1 MIDSMFVFYPI
12 TLAPNGIKES
22 LAILKNCLPN
32 GIPTIVI
39 HHMHPAKTQAK
50 PPSNPEIPS
59 ILHCLSGQIRSFSK
73 GEMIFCAGESI
84 TSVGI
89 VLEGSVHIE
98 IDDFWGSKN
107 ILNHVG
113 PGQLFG
119 EAYAC
124 SPSEPLMVNV
134 VSVTPSQILFLDVP
148 KILHTCEKPCSHHQQ
163 MIENLLRIMATS
175 NLQLSRRI
183 LHTTPKTIRERL
195 LAYLSYQ
202 ELLIGSPEITIA
214 FNRQQLADY
223 LSVDRSALSKEI
235 GKMQKDGL
243 LEVKKNKFVLKSR
256 E

>member
-1 MIDSMFVFYPI
+1 MNFP
-12 TLAPNGIKES
+12 
-22 LAILKNCLPN
+22 ILKK
-32 GIPTIVI
+32 IPLFYGV
-39 HHMHPAKTQAK
+39 K
-50 PPSNPEIPS
+50 PEEIPS

-113 PGQLFG
+113 PG
-119 EAYAC
+119 
-124 SPSEPLMVNV
+124 
-134 VSVTPSQILFLDVP
+134 QILFLDVP

-202 ELLIGSPEITIA
+202 ELLTGSPEITIA

-243 LEVKKNKFVLKSR
+243 LEVKKNEFVLKSR

>member
-1 MIDSMFVFYPI
+1 MDFP
-12 TLAPNGIKES
+12 
-22 LAILKNCLPN
+22 ILKK
-32 GIPTIVI
+32 IPLFYGV
-39 HHMHPAKTQAK
+39 K
-50 PPSNPEIPS
+50 PEEIPS
-59 ILHCLSGQIRSFSK
+59 ILHCLSGQIRSFYK
-73 GEMIFCAGESI
+73 GEMIFCTGESI

-243 LEVKKNKFVLKSR
+243 LEVKKNEFVLKSR

>member
-1 MIDSMFVFYPI
+1 MNFP
-12 TLAPNGIKES
+12 
-22 LAILKNCLPN
+22 ILKK
-32 GIPTIVI
+32 IPLFYGV
-39 HHMHPAKTQAK
+39 K
-50 PPSNPEIPS
+50 PEEVAS

-163 MIENLLRIMATS
+163 MIENLLRIMATN

-202 ELLIGSPEITIA
+202 ELLTGSPEITIA

-223 LSVDRSALSKEI
+223 LSVDRSALSKESPCLCFY
-235 GKMQKDGL
+235 L
-243 LEVKKNKFVLKSR
+243 LDFCIIQPLQLSPVPVHCCELRCRIQQLLPDPFSDRCSDSWQSPDL
-256 E
+256 

>member
-1 MIDSMFVFYPI
+1 MDFP
-12 TLAPNGIKES
+12 
-22 LAILKNCLPN
+22 ILKK
-32 GIPTIVI
+32 IPLFYGV
-39 HHMHPAKTQAK
+39 K
-50 PPSNPEIPS
+50 PEEIPS

-124 SPSEPLMVNV
+124 SPSEPLDGQCRICHAQ
-134 VSVTPSQILFLDVP
+134 SDFISGGSE
-148 KILHTCEKPCSHHQQ
+148 ILHTCEKPCSHHQQ

-243 LEVKKNKFVLKSR
+243 LEVKKMNLS
-256 E
+256 

>member
-1 MIDSMFVFYPI
+1 MDF
-12 TLAPNGIKES
+12 L
-22 LAILKNCLPN
+22 ILKK
-32 GIPTIVI
+32 IPLFYGV
-39 HHMHPAKTQAK
+39 K
-50 PPSNPEIPS
+50 PEEIPS

-89 VLEGSVHIE
+89 VLEGSVHVE

-175 NLQLSRRI
+175 NLQLPAGSCTPHRKPSVNGCSPIFPIRNCSPDRLRSPSPSTASSSLTISAWTGVRFRKKLGKCRR
-183 LHTTPKTIRERL
+183 TGCWK
-195 LAYLSYQ
+195 
-202 ELLIGSPEITIA
+202 
-214 FNRQQLADY
+214 
-223 LSVDRSALSKEI
+223 
-235 GKMQKDGL
+235 
-243 LEVKKNKFVLKSR
+243 
-256 E
+256 

>member
-1 MIDSMFVFYPI
+1 MDF
-12 TLAPNGIKES
+12 L
-22 LAILKNCLPN
+22 ILKK
-32 GIPTIVI
+32 IPLFYGV
-39 HHMHPAKTQAK
+39 K
-50 PPSNPEIPS
+50 PEEIPS

-89 VLEGSVHIE
+89 VLEGSVHVE

-163 MIENLLRIMATS
+163 MIENLLRIMAIRNCSPDRLRSPSPSTAS
-175 NLQLSRRI
+175 SSLTISAWTGVRFRKKLGKCRR
-183 LHTTPKTIRERL
+183 TGCWK
-195 LAYLSYQ
+195 
-202 ELLIGSPEITIA
+202 
-214 FNRQQLADY
+214 
-223 LSVDRSALSKEI
+223 
-235 GKMQKDGL
+235 
-243 LEVKKNKFVLKSR
+243 
-256 E
+256 

>member
-1 MIDSMFVFYPI
+1 MDF
-12 TLAPNGIKES
+12 L
-22 LAILKNCLPN
+22 ILKK
-32 GIPTIVI
+32 IPLFYGV
-39 HHMHPAKTQAK
+39 K
-50 PPSNPEIPS
+50 PEEIPS

-98 IDDFWGSKN
+98 IDDF
-107 ILNHVG
+107 
-113 PGQLFG
+113 
-119 EAYAC
+119 AY

-202 ELLIGSPEITIA
+202 ELLTGSPEITIA

-243 LEVKKNKFVLKSR
+243 LEVKKNEFVLKSR

>member
-1 MIDSMFVFYPI
+1 MDF
-12 TLAPNGIKES
+12 L
-22 LAILKNCLPN
+22 ILKK
-32 GIPTIVI
+32 IPLFYGV
-39 HHMHPAKTQAK
+39 K
-50 PPSNPEIPS
+50 PEEIPS

-148 KILHTCEKPCSHHQQ
+148 KILHT
-163 MIENLLRIMATS
+163 
-175 NLQLSRRI
+175 
-183 LHTTPKTIRERL
+183 
-195 LAYLSYQ
+195 
-202 ELLIGSPEITIA
+202 
-214 FNRQQLADY
+214 
-223 LSVDRSALSKEI
+223 
-235 GKMQKDGL
+235 
-243 LEVKKNKFVLKSR
+243 
-256 E
+256 

>member
-1 MIDSMFVFYPI
+1 MDFP
-12 TLAPNGIKES
+12 
-22 LAILKNCLPN
+22 ILKK
-32 GIPTIVI
+32 IPLFYGV
-39 HHMHPAKTQAK
+39 K
-50 PPSNPEIPS
+50 PEEIPS

-89 VLEGSVHIE
+89 VLEGSVHVE

-175 NLQLSRRI
+175 NLQLSRR
-183 LHTTPKTIRERL
+183 ERL

-202 ELLIGSPEITIA
+202 ELLTGSPEITIA

-243 LEVKKNKFVLKSR
+243 LEVKKNEFVLKNR

>member
-1 MIDSMFVFYPI
+1 MDF
-12 TLAPNGIKES
+12 L
-22 LAILKNCLPN
+22 ILKK
-32 GIPTIVI
+32 IPLFYGV
-39 HHMHPAKTQAK
+39 K
-50 PPSNPEIPS
+50 PEEIPS

-148 KILHTCEKPCSHHQQ
+148 KILHTCEKPCNHHQQ

-202 ELLIGSPEITIA
+202 ELLTGSPEITIA

-243 LEVKKNKFVLKSR
+243 LEVKKNEFVLKNR

>member
-1 MIDSMFVFYPI
+1 MDFP
-12 TLAPNGIKES
+12 
-22 LAILKNCLPN
+22 ILKK
-32 GIPTIVI
+32 IPLFYGV
-39 HHMHPAKTQAK
+39 K
-50 PPSNPEIPS
+50 PEEIPS

-183 LHTTPKTIRERL
+183 LHTTPKTI
-195 LAYLSYQ
+195 S
-202 ELLIGSPEITIA
+202 GSG
-214 FNRQQLADY
+214 
-223 LSVDRSALSKEI
+223 V
-235 GKMQKDGL
+235 
-243 LEVKKNKFVLKSR
+243 
-256 E
+256 

>member
-1 MIDSMFVFYPI
+1 MNFP
-12 TLAPNGIKES
+12 
-22 LAILKNCLPN
+22 ILKK
-32 GIPTIVI
+32 IPLFYGV
-39 HHMHPAKTQAK
+39 K
-50 PPSNPEIPS
+50 PEEIPS

-134 VSVTPSQILFLDVP
+134 VSVTPVKNHAVI
-148 KILHTCEKPCSHHQQ
+148 
-163 MIENLLRIMATS
+163 TS
-175 NLQLSRRI
+175 R
-183 LHTTPKTIRERL
+183 
-195 LAYLSYQ
+195 
-202 ELLIGSPEITIA
+202 
-214 FNRQQLADY
+214 
-223 LSVDRSALSKEI
+223 
-235 GKMQKDGL
+235 
-243 LEVKKNKFVLKSR
+243 
-256 E
+256 

>member
-1 MIDSMFVFYPI
+1 MNFP
-12 TLAPNGIKES
+12 
-22 LAILKNCLPN
+22 ILKK
-32 GIPTIVI
+32 IPLFYGV
-39 HHMHPAKTQAK
+39 K
-50 PPSNPEIPS
+50 PEEIPS

-163 MIENLLRIMATS
+163 MIENLLRIMATVNGCS
-175 NLQLSRRI
+175 PIFPIRNCSPDRLRSPSPSTASSSLTISAWTGVRFRKKLGKCRR
-183 LHTTPKTIRERL
+183 TGCWK
-195 LAYLSYQ
+195 
-202 ELLIGSPEITIA
+202 
-214 FNRQQLADY
+214 
-223 LSVDRSALSKEI
+223 
-235 GKMQKDGL
+235 
-243 LEVKKNKFVLKSR
+243 
-256 E
+256 

>member
-1 MIDSMFVFYPI
+1 MDF
-12 TLAPNGIKES
+12 L
-22 LAILKNCLPN
+22 ILKK
-32 GIPTIVI
+32 IPLFYGV
-39 HHMHPAKTQAK
+39 K
-50 PPSNPEIPS
+50 PEEIPS

-175 NLQLSRRI
+175 NLQLSCTPHRKPSVNGCSPIFPIRNCSSAHLRSPSPSTASSSLTISAWTGVRFRKKLGKCRR
-183 LHTTPKTIRERL
+183 TGCWK
-195 LAYLSYQ
+195 
-202 ELLIGSPEITIA
+202 
-214 FNRQQLADY
+214 
-223 LSVDRSALSKEI
+223 
-235 GKMQKDGL
+235 
-243 LEVKKNKFVLKSR
+243 
-256 E
+256 

>member
-1 MIDSMFVFYPI
+1 
-12 TLAPNGIKES
+12 
-22 LAILKNCLPN
+22 
-32 GIPTIVI
+32 
-39 HHMHPAKTQAK
+39 
-50 PPSNPEIPS
+50 
-59 ILHCLSGQIRSFSK
+59 
-73 GEMIFCAGESI
+73 
-84 TSVGI
+84 
-89 VLEGSVHIE
+89 
-98 IDDFWGSKN
+98 
-107 ILNHVG
+107 
-113 PGQLFG
+113 
-119 EAYAC
+119 
-124 SPSEPLMVNV
+124 MVNV

-243 LEVKKNKFVLKSR
+243 LEVKKNEFVLKSR

>member
-1 MIDSMFVFYPI
+1 MDF
-12 TLAPNGIKES
+12 L
-22 LAILKNCLPN
+22 ILKK
-32 GIPTIVI
+32 IPLFYGV
-39 HHMHPAKTQAK
+39 K
-50 PPSNPEIPS
+50 PEEIPS
-59 ILHCLSGQIRSFSK
+59 ILHCL
-73 GEMIFCAGESI
+73 SI

-243 LEVKKNKFVLKSR
+243 LEVKKNEFVLKSR